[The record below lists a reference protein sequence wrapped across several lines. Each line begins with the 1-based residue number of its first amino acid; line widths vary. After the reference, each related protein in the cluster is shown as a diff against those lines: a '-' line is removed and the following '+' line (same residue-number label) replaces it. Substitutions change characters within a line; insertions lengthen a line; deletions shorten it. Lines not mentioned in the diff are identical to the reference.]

1 VGVEPSREPIPV
13 TPAAHFACGGVVTT
27 VEGRSSVTGLYAAG
41 EVARTGLHGANRLAS
56 NSLLEGLV
64 VGERVAEAVAADLAA
79 GQLANPKHGRLP
91 EQTASAAERDSLQ
104 RVMSRYGAIGR
115 DSDGLAVIGS
125 VLDLSTVDS
134 PLWTHKS
141 VEDAALTLVA
151 QALVV
156 AAARRTESRG
166 CHVRT
171 DFAERDERTWQRSQL
186 IRLSPSGHPVL
197 ADPILV
203 EGAA

>member
-1 VGVEPSREPIPV
+1 V
-13 TPAAHFACGGVVTT
+13 
-27 VEGRSSVTGLYAAG
+27 
-41 EVARTGLHGANRLAS
+41 
-56 NSLLEGLV
+56 
-64 VGERVAEAVAADLAA
+64 
-79 GQLANPKHGRLP
+79 
-91 EQTASAAERDSLQ
+91 DSL
-104 RVMSRYGAIGR
+104 
-115 DSDGLAVIGS
+115 
-125 VLDLSTVDS
+125 
-134 PLWTHKS
+134 LWTHKS

-171 DFAERDERTWQRSQL
+171 DFAERDELTWQRSQL
-186 IRLSPSGHPVL
+186 IRLSPSGQPVL